1 MEEMY
6 HKGSAAVKSIPGFG
20 LETQKAAR
28 NSGLTSS
35 PVFLLPHLDTLE
47 SKRFPRVFSEEDRH
61 GSPERTFVLS
71 IPS

>member
-47 SKRFPRVFSEEDRH
+47 SKRFPRVFSEWNYAQEITYAIA
-61 GSPERTFVLS
+61 RTS
-71 IPS
+71 A